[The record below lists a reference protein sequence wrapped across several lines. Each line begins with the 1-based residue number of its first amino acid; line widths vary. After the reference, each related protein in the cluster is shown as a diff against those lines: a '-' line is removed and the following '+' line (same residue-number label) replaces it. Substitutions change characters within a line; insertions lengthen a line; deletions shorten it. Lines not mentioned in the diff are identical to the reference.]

1 MQHGIVLD
9 GRAQFVRH
17 CAAGSASETRQGN
30 FRALNAPPGVQQVPV
45 QQASPKSAM
54 IPWLGWMEHC
64 PHCSYS
70 KWGEAGDGAIFDRS
84 LPTKKLPRRA
94 RSSPASA
101 GGPMVVV
108 CILVGI
114 IGMLISAPILWWRYG
129 PLVAFLGVPFGASL
143 LVLAL
148 LLLLAL
154 RSYNRSHDER

>member
-1 MQHGIVLD
+1 
-9 GRAQFVRH
+9 
-17 CAAGSASETRQGN
+17 
-30 FRALNAPPGVQQVPV
+30 
-45 QQASPKSAM
+45 
-54 IPWLGWMEHC
+54 
-64 PHCSYS
+64 
-70 KWGEAGDGAIFDRS
+70 
-84 LPTKKLPRRA
+84 
-94 RSSPASA
+94 
-101 GGPMVVV
+101 MVVV